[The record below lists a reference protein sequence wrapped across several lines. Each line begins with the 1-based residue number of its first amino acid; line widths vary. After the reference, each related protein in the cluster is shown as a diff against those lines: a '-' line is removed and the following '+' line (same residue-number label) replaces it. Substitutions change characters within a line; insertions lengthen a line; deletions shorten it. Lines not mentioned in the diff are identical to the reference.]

1 MAKYSNV
8 YLSCTEC
15 GNIRQIGSQIGE
27 REVFID
33 HICKKCKEKAVT
45 VSVDV
50 KKETAT
56 KKTATKKTA
65 TKKTATKKTTKK
77 KV

>member
-8 YLSCTEC
+8 YLSCEEC

-33 HICKKCKEKAVT
+33 HICKKCKEKAGI
-45 VSVDV
+45 VDV

-56 KKTATKKTA
+56 KKTATKKT
-65 TKKTATKKTTKK
+65 TKK

>member
-15 GNIRQIGSQIGE
+15 GNVRQIGSQIGE

-33 HICKKCKEKAVT
+33 HICKKCKENAVI
-45 VSVDV
+45 VDV

-56 KKTATKKTA
+56 KKS
-65 TKKTATKKTTKK
+65 TKK